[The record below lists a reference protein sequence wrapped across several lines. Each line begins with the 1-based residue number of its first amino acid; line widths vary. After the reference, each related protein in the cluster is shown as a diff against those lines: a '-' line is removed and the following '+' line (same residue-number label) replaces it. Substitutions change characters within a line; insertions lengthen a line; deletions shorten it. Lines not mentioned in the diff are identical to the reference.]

1 MSASEDGHQTQGK
14 LGVDRGLCRAGK
26 IEQLSAGVDI
36 WRIFQNLVKRRIR
49 ESDLKLVQWDLSS
62 DPGTLYSFIAGG
74 GEIA

>member
-26 IEQLSAGVDI
+26 IEQLSAGIDF
-36 WRIFQNLVKRRIR
+36 WRIFQNLIKRRIR
-49 ESDLKLVQWDLSS
+49 ESDLEMVHWDLCG
-62 DPGTLYSFIAGG
+62 DPGTPYSFIAGG